1 MHIYH
6 KINSEIQIKRNGAF
20 DFMTVDVIGGGE
32 RESACAERLA
42 RLEICSSFSRVT
54 VLPIP
59 TARNGRDITGTD
71 IPLASLAGL
80 SADGV
85 LFCAHGLPEPQKKRI
100 TELGG
105 VVADVADDERFVAE
119 NAVLTAECTLSYIM
133 STSKAALADLCV
145 GIVGYGR
152 IGRALLELLLFHG
165 ARVTVFT
172 RKDSVR
178 MKLLEDG
185 VDAKLVPEA
194 TFDSIDVLVNT
205 APASLFSKKQI
216 ESIRAEVLELA
227 SGDNFKGAENLTR
240 LPSLPAK
247 MLPKTAG
254 RLYAEAVVRELEKQ
268 GDIK

>member
-1 MHIYH
+1 MYLYH
-6 KINSEIQIKRNGAF
+6 KINSEVQIKRNGAF

-42 RLEICSSFSRVT
+42 PSEICSNFSRVL

-71 IPLASLAGL
+71 IPLASLAQL
-80 SADGV
+80 SESGV
-85 LFCAHGLPEPQKKRI
+85 LFCAHGLPESYKKCI

-105 VVADVADDERFVAE
+105 VVADVAEDERFVAE
-119 NAVLTAECTLSYIM
+119 NAALTAECTLSYIM
-133 STSKAALADLCV
+133 NTRKAALADLYV

-152 IGRALLELLLFHG
+152 IGKALLELLLFHG
-165 ARVTVFT
+165 TRVTVFT
-172 RKDSVR
+172 RGDSVR

-185 VDAKLVPEA
+185 VEAKLVPEA
-194 TFDSIDVLVNT
+194 TFDSLDVLVNT
-205 APASLFSKKQI
+205 APARLFSKKQI
-216 ESIRAEVLELA
+216 ESISAEVLELA
-227 SGDNFKGAENLTR
+227 PGDNFKGVENLTR

-268 GDIK
+268 GDVK